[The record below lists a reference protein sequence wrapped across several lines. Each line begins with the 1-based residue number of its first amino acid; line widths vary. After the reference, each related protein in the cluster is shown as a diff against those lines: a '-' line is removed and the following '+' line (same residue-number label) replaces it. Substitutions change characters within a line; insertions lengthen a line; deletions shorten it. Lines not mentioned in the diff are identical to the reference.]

1 MEKVIA
7 LCVLL
12 VVTVGLIG
20 YGLFQVNSQY
30 KDISDHIGSDASALN
45 LRVKDGSIIGKEE
58 VQRYFDNM
66 DKLEYEFVYESNNIK
81 CFVVPNTDSVINN
94 EFKQVIAKD
103 MESLSSRA
111 MFKLNKQTGHDGK
124 VIRVQVT
131 MIDQSN

>member
-94 EFKQVIAKD
+94 EFKRSEQNYGVAVF
-103 MESLSSRA
+103 RA